1 MSSPYEERLK
11 CLRKLESE
19 NQGLSKKR
27 SLEKEINNRKEGIQF
42 WENAIKHRW
51 IREGDYVNTIQTA
64 EDKISKIK
72 TDSAEKLK
80 KDLSV
85 ENKKLD
91 EAKKLLKESN
101 KRYKDF
107 KKSVHESKKI
117 IKSNTKKIKKIEK
130 LREKCYKTQRKRE
143 NAEKN
148 KKRCPNGTRKNK
160 KSGKCEKK

>member
-64 EDKISKIK
+64 EDKIIK
-72 TDSAEKLK
+72 NL
-80 KDLSV
+80 
-85 ENKKLD
+85 
-91 EAKKLLKESN
+91 
-101 KRYKDF
+101 
-107 KKSVHESKKI
+107 
-117 IKSNTKKIKKIEK
+117 
-130 LREKCYKTQRKRE
+130 
-143 NAEKN
+143 
-148 KKRCPNGTRKNK
+148 
-160 KSGKCEKK
+160 